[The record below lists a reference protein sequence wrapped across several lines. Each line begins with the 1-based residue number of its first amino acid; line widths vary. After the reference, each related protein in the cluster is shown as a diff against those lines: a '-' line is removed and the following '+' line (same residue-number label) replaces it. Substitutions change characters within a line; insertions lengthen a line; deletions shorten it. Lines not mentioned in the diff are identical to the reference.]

1 MGFDFTM
8 IQDTFLISYSIFL
21 CISNPLILPFNLIL
35 CFVDVLYTI
44 KSFHK
49 WERGGRTS
57 SVMGTHEYKFNSK
70 HENLICL
77 LNMILLYQLI
87 THTWCAVIAL
97 DFVLS
102 FHIYMGMCNFVCLIS
117 YLYKT
122 TSIIYNDDVTEISPF
137 IMIMRIRKF
146 SSGILPISN

>member
-1 MGFDFTM
+1 
-8 IQDTFLISYSIFL
+8 
-21 CISNPLILPFNLIL
+21 
-35 CFVDVLYTI
+35 
-44 KSFHK
+44 
-49 WERGGRTS
+49 
-57 SVMGTHEYKFNSK
+57 MGTHEYKFNSK

-137 IMIMRIRKF
+137 KMIMRIRKC
-146 SSGILPISN
+146 SSGILVIFNQNYSFNYLPVLMIDIYKSLNQRKYYPMCRHYDKLIKI

>member
-1 MGFDFTM
+1 
-8 IQDTFLISYSIFL
+8 
-21 CISNPLILPFNLIL
+21 
-35 CFVDVLYTI
+35 
-44 KSFHK
+44 
-49 WERGGRTS
+49 
-57 SVMGTHEYKFNSK
+57 MGTHEYKFNSK

-137 IMIMRIRKF
+137 KMIMRIRKC
-146 SSGILPISN
+146 SSGILVIFNQNYSFNYLLALMIDIYKSLNQRKYYPICSNYDKSIKYSFGI

>member
-1 MGFDFTM
+1 
-8 IQDTFLISYSIFL
+8 
-21 CISNPLILPFNLIL
+21 
-35 CFVDVLYTI
+35 
-44 KSFHK
+44 
-49 WERGGRTS
+49 
-57 SVMGTHEYKFNSK
+57 MGTHEYKFNSK

-137 IMIMRIRKF
+137 KMIMRIRKC
-146 SSGILPISN
+146 SSGILVIFNQNYSFHYLLALMIDIYKSLNQRKYYPILCSNYDKSIKYSFGI